1 LASSSTD
8 LKPESST
15 SPEQEHSG
23 GFRTV
28 RSVILCGAS
37 VRSLA
42 QSAIDAGLHPLCV
55 DFFEDADL
63 TRILRSG
70 RGRFVGRMRTFEEL
84 PDIIR
89 KIRSNIPLLWAGGLE
104 NHTDV
109 LRSIVARRPVIGP
122 NLEIIDRIRQPNN
135 IKQWFSE
142 AGLNVPRLASVD
154 NANADCHWLRK
165 PKSGSGGLGI
175 QSVHPHSAL
184 PGRIQKQTS
193 SEEFLQEYID
203 GVPMS
208 AVFCLDHDGLSL
220 LGTSVQLVGWPSLGA
235 SDFLFCGNVGP
246 VNPGEGVTRQLV
258 RAAESLITHTGL
270 KGVFGVDFI
279 LRQGQAWFLEVNP
292 RLTASHML
300 YENPV
305 HHIRTERSL
314 VARHLA
320 AYGWRPASGPTR
332 RRKTDRS
339 AAANNGG
346 VQARFILW
354 ANQEVQFMDS
364 AFDSKHEAWTIAD
377 IPQSGSNIPAGSP
390 LCSVHVAAGSQDEL
404 LNRIRDIHAPSLDEQ
419 GFCWPDISRQL
430 QLLLERFYRNCQRSP
445 NTSDHTVSS

>member
-1 LASSSTD
+1 
-8 LKPESST
+8 
-15 SPEQEHSG
+15 
-23 GFRTV
+23 
-28 RSVILCGAS
+28 
-37 VRSLA
+37 
-42 QSAIDAGLHPLCV
+42 
-55 DFFEDADL
+55 
-63 TRILRSG
+63 
-70 RGRFVGRMRTFEEL
+70 
-84 PDIIR
+84 
-89 KIRSNIPLLWAGGLE
+89 
-104 NHTDV
+104 
-109 LRSIVARRPVIGP
+109 
-122 NLEIIDRIRQPNN
+122 
-135 IKQWFSE
+135 
-142 AGLNVPRLASVD
+142 
-154 NANADCHWLRK
+154 
-165 PKSGSGGLGI
+165 
-175 QSVHPHSAL
+175 
-184 PGRIQKQTS
+184 
-193 SEEFLQEYID
+193 
-203 GVPMS
+203 
-208 AVFCLDHDGLSL
+208 L

-320 AYGWRPASGPTR
+320 AYGWRPASGPAR

-419 GFCWPDISRQL
+419 GFCWPDISQQL
-430 QLLLERFYRNCQRSP
+430 RLLLERFQRNCQRSP
-445 NTSDHTVSS
+445 NTSDQTVSS